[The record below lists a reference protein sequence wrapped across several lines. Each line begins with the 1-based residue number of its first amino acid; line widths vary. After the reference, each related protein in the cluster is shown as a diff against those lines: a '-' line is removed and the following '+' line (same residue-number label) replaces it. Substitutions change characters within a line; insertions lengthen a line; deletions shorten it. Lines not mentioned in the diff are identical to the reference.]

1 MLCVIKR
8 ESSVQDGQR
17 LIANAMPFYLMA
29 LSIHEFEHLQ
39 QVLEEFPEGN
49 RGTTVH
55 FPMVLIES
63 TLILFHNFNKVFHA
77 LLFFSTWVMC
87 AGMGEHVEV
96 RGQLV
101 GINAL
106 LPPCGPV
113 RSGSGHQ
120 ARQHV
125 SLPAEPPHSLIF

>member
-63 TLILFHNFNKVFHA
+63 TLILFHNLCHIYSSSIISLTMSPMSTFSSSLFNEG
-77 LLFFSTWVMC
+77 STNS
-87 AGMGEHVEV
+87 EN
-96 RGQLV
+96 L
-101 GINAL
+101 
-106 LPPCGPV
+106 
-113 RSGSGHQ
+113 
-120 ARQHV
+120 
-125 SLPAEPPHSLIF
+125 